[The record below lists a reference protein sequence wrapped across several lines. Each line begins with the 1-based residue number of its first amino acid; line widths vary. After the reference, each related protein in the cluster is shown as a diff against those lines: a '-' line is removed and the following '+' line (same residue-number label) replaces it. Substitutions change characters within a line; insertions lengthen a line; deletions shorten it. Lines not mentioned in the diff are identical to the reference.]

1 MRAAGSRQLPRI
13 PVTIQTGKLLG
24 FEHGAPLDVH
34 VTARLE
40 SVSLQCI
47 DRDQPGDYPC
57 RAVEIASIP
66 DGIEM
71 RSDDDTGSCAIA
83 AGHGDVSV
91 GGGIMID
98 EETEIARSLR
108 QQAMRSSLLPQARER
123 TNPAPTISS
132 VIATTGMLPV
142 AACTARIA
150 ASPPHRIASGL
161 ALMRSA
167 TVVGN

>member
-1 MRAAGSRQLPRI
+1 M
-13 PVTIQTGKLLG
+13 TIQTGKLLG

-108 QQAMRSSLLPQARER
+108 QQAMREVLSFPRQESE
-123 TNPAPTISS
+123 PT
-132 VIATTGMLPV
+132 
-142 AACTARIA
+142 R
-150 ASPPHRIASGL
+150 HRPY
-161 ALMRSA
+161 RP
-167 TVVGN
+167 

>member
-1 MRAAGSRQLPRI
+1 MMRAAGSRQLPRI

-108 QQAMRSSLLPQARER
+108 QQAMREVLSFPRQQSE
-123 TNPAPTISS
+123 PT
-132 VIATTGMLPV
+132 
-142 AACTARIA
+142 R
-150 ASPPHRIASGL
+150 HRPY
-161 ALMRSA
+161 RP
-167 TVVGN
+167 

>member
-1 MRAAGSRQLPRI
+1 MMRAAGSRQLPRI

-83 AGHGDVSV
+83 AGLSDEEVMIHPTFLLDFRKLVALQF

-108 QQAMRSSLLPQARER
+108 QQAMREVLSFPRQESE
-123 TNPAPTISS
+123 PT
-132 VIATTGMLPV
+132 
-142 AACTARIA
+142 R
-150 ASPPHRIASGL
+150 HRPY
-161 ALMRSA
+161 RP
-167 TVVGN
+167 